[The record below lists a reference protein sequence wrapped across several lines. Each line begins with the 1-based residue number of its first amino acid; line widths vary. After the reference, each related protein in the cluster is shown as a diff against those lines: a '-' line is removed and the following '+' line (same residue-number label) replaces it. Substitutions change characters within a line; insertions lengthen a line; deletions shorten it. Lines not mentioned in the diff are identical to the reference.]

1 MLLGT
6 VHTLH
11 AAKEVILSAGAVKS
25 PHICVFRMTS
35 QLCPVLIAVSVML
48 SGIGDAAQLAAFNIT
63 PLVKLPVIGTN
74 LQVRWTERIGIL
86 LPSV

>member
-48 SGIGDAAQLAAFNIT
+48 SGIGDAAHLTAFNIT
-63 PLVKLPVIGTN
+63 PLVNLPAIGTN
-74 LQVRWTERIGIL
+74 LQVCQIVRVGML
-86 LPSV
+86 LPGV